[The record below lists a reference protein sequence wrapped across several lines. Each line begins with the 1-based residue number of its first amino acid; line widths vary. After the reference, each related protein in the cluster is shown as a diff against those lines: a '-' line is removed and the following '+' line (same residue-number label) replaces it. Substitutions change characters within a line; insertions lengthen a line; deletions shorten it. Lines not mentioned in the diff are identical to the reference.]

1 MIGIEIF
8 FVKFDESED
17 ILYERDILY
26 LNKLTEDPDDT
37 VLKYAE
43 SKKINPYFV
52 HSTSWRY
59 EEVLIITYIVLF
71 KSSPIENL
79 KKMTIFE
86 EANNTSLIKPR
97 PEIIN
102 MENVLFHGLKHIRML
117 IEKKEFNRLSNVI
130 DKEAKR
136 FLMKLPFEIPG
147 RFKNAYDE
155 SIL

>member
-26 LNKLTEDPDDT
+26 LDKLTEDPDDT

-102 MENVLFHGLKHIRML
+102 LENVLFHGLKHIRML
-117 IEKKEFNRLSNVI
+117 IEKKEFNSLNNLMEEKAKKLFREIPI
-130 DKEAKR
+130 D
-136 FLMKLPFEIPG
+136 IPG
-147 RFKNAYDE
+147 RLNIK
-155 SIL
+155 I